1 MNISIIRWF
10 SILIILLSVFC
21 VGSMGQEIS
30 PSDILDTTIKI
41 TLEPSGDA
49 LWTVD
54 LNISLNSDRDRVA
67 FEQLSTDLKYNN
79 DPPIP
84 ITPFS
89 NAAAISTTNT
99 GRIMELIEVSHHFSI
114 SDDYG
119 SFTTSFIW
127 TNFTHFQD
135 SQMELGDVFYISSD
149 DTWLPVLLEN
159 QELIIEFPPNYVA
172 QSSSHG
178 VSNGTLHVMGP
189 AILLPGEPSAILIE
203 LPQVTI
209 PTDKSSNISDA
220 LLPIV
225 GSLLLISLIIV
236 FISMKKFN
244 WSPLNDLIML
254 SPYVSSHP
262 LVHKYF
268 FKIPVISNK
277 TEKINL
283 SPLIS
288 DEEVVLNIIKQ
299 RGGRIKQVEIVEKT
313 DWSNAKVS
321 QVLSHLE
328 QKGFVDKLRIGRE
341 NLISLRPPK

>member
-1 MNISIIRWF
+1 
-10 SILIILLSVFC
+10 
-21 VGSMGQEIS
+21 
-30 PSDILDTTIKI
+30 
-41 TLEPSGDA
+41 
-49 LWTVD
+49 
-54 LNISLNSDRDRVA
+54 
-67 FEQLSTDLKYNN
+67 
-79 DPPIP
+79 
-84 ITPFS
+84 
-89 NAAAISTTNT
+89 
-99 GRIMELIEVSHHFSI
+99 
-114 SDDYG
+114 
-119 SFTTSFIW
+119 
-127 TNFTHFQD
+127 
-135 SQMELGDVFYISSD
+135 
-149 DTWLPVLLEN
+149 
-159 QELIIEFPPNYVA
+159 
-172 QSSSHG
+172 
-178 VSNGTLHVMGP
+178 MGP

-209 PTDKSSNISDA
+209 PTDKPSDISDA

>member
-21 VGSMGQEIS
+21 GGSMGQTIS
-30 PSDILDTTIKI
+30 STDILDTTIRI
-41 TLEPSGDA
+41 TLESSGDA
-49 LWTVD
+49 LWTVE
-54 LNISLNSDRDRVA
+54 LKIPLNSDSDRVA
-67 FEQLSTDLKYNN
+67 FEQLSMDLKYNN
-79 DPPIP
+79 DPPIS

-89 NAAAISTTNT
+89 NAAVISTTNT
-99 GRIMELIEVSHHFSI
+99 GRIMELTEISHRFSI
-114 SDDYG
+114 SDDFG
-119 SFTTSFIW
+119 SFTTSFVW

-135 SQMELGDVFYISSD
+135 SQMELGDVFYLSPD
-149 DTWLPVLLEN
+149 DTWLPVLLAN
-159 QELIIEFPPNYVA
+159 QELIVEFPPNYIA

-189 AILLPGEPSAILIE
+189 SILSPGEPSAVLIE
-203 LPQVTI
+203 LPQVTP
-209 PTDKSSNISDA
+209 PTDNSFDLSDV
-220 LLPIV
+220 LLPII

-262 LVHKYF
+262 LIHKYF
-268 FKIPVISNK
+268 FKLPVISNK

-283 SPLIS
+283 LPLIS

-321 QVLSHLE
+321 QILSHLE

-341 NLISLRPPK
+341 NLISLRLPK